1 MLHNGIVYSV
11 NDNDEYIAKMVNSI
25 NSLFHFSKGLIDNTT
40 VFVLT
45 DSPDSVEKKVGVLID
60 DGIKFKVI
68 GLANDEYADCCTG
81 CRKRYTKHIH
91 YRFELFRHPELVE
104 LDNSLYIDCDTDFND
119 TIEELFVDHSEPT
132 IHLVVECENP
142 LRDRRGNSKVGG
154 LNCSTYYNSG
164 FVFMTPKLIG
174 VDMLKSLF
182 DQMSRL
188 PLEYEFE
195 HPDQDALNVVLDKDE
210 YSWMIKPLPKTYNYS
225 CWTKPRSSAA
235 ETMAEMNYK
244 MKHYGGGKKY
254 EKRFLNSNS

>member
-119 TIEELFVDHSEPT
+119 TIEELFVDHSDPT
-132 IHLVVECENP
+132 IHMVVECENN
-142 LRDRRGNSKVGG
+142 LIDRHGNSKVGD
-154 LNCSTYYNSG
+154 LKCSTYYNSG

-174 VDMLKSLF
+174 K
-182 DQMSRL
+182 
-188 PLEYEFE
+188 
-195 HPDQDALNVVLDKDE
+195 NVVLDKDE
-210 YSWMIKPLPKTYNYS
+210 YSWMIKPLPKVYNYS
-225 CWTKPRSSAA
+225 CWTKPRSKAA

-254 EKRFLNSNS
+254 EKRFLNSN